1 MKKIKIVIVSLIL
14 CSSFVLPVSA
24 AYYDNSFPADE
35 TGLTGGAYIECTS
48 SIGDIVIVLPWN
60 YKENYLTFSTSGNL
74 VNCSSGSISCAVY
87 RNGVKYSARF
97 TGWGTLGYQVASNN
111 YTYTDVTV
119 YLIEDTNCVFITD
132 TEAVNESYY
141 FSSFE
146 TIVISLL
153 IASVIFEFLRWLQ
166 CRN

>member
-1 MKKIKIVIVSLIL
+1 MIL
-14 CSSFVLPVSA
+14 CVSFVLPVSA

-60 YKENYLTFSTSGNL
+60 YRENYLTFSTTGDL
-74 VNCSSGSISCAVY
+74 INCSSGTISCAVF
-87 RNGVKYSARF
+87 RNGVRYSARF
-97 TGWGTLGYQVASNN
+97 SSWGSLSYQQSSN
-111 YTYTDVTV
+111 YTYTDITV
-119 YLIEDTNCVFITD
+119 NLIKDTNCVFVTD
-132 TEAVNESYY
+132 SDAVNESYY

-146 TIVISLL
+146 LAVIILL
-153 IASVIFEFLRWLQ
+153 IFSVIIDLMRWFQ